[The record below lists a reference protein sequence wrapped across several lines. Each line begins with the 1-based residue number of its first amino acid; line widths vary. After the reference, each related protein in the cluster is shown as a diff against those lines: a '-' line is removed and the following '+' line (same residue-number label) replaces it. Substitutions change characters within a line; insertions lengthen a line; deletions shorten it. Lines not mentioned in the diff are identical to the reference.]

1 MREFI
6 YREILE
12 YHPHMLADY
21 LAGTRPQLSYMY
33 PSAVDNFKRQFAHLE
48 SSAAAGQDPN
58 ARQGQRSSQ
67 SQKNLGQATSLP
79 RERVKEFQSE
89 AQMYMQHQHP
99 GHPHAAAVIPE
110 GSHVSADP
118 AWASSRQGIVDSMAS
133 GVRNMSVGENGYRGG
148 VPHPGMANGMADPRM
163 QRQYPGY
170 PVHMQQQHQQAQ
182 PQHQLLRSNS
192 FQ

>member
-1 MREFI
+1 
-6 YREILE
+6 
-12 YHPHMLADY
+12 MLADY

-48 SSAAAGQDPN
+48 SSAAAGNDPN
-58 ARQGQRSSQ
+58 ARPGQRTGQ
-67 SQKNLGQATSLP
+67 QKNLGQATSLP

-89 AQMYMQHQHP
+89 AQMYVHQQHP
-99 GHPHAAAVIPE
+99 GHPHSASIPE

-118 AWASSRQGIVDSMAS
+118 TWASSRQGIVDSMAS
-133 GVRNMSVGENGYRGG
+133 GVRNMSVGENGYRGM
-148 VPHPGMANGMADPRM
+148 PHPGMTNGAADPRM

-170 PVHMQQQHQQAQ
+170 PVHMQPQHQQPQ
-182 PQHQLLRSNS
+182 PSHQLLRSNS